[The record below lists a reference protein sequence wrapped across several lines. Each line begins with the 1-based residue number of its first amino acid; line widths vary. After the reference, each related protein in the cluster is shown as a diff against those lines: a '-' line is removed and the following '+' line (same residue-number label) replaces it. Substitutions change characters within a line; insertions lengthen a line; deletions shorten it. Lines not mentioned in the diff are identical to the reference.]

1 MGLCFG
7 FGEAYFKSSMIV
19 YIAADH
25 RGFKLKEYLTGILR
39 NEGYEVA
46 DLGNRT
52 LDPNDD
58 FVDFAAAV
66 GRKIS
71 IEYQRARGI
80 VICGSG
86 VGADVVAN
94 KFPNVRSAIG
104 FSPDQV
110 YDGRHDDDFNV
121 LALAAN
127 FLEPEQAKKIVLTWL
142 TTEFAGEERYK
153 RRLDKISRLETR
165 QLWPVEDEN

>member
-1 MGLCFG
+1 
-7 FGEAYFKSSMIV
+7 MII
-19 YIAADH
+19 YIGADH
-25 RGFKLKEYLTGILR
+25 RGFKLKEYLSGVLR

-46 DLGNRT
+46 DLGNKIS
-52 LDPNDD
+52 DPNDD

-66 GRKIS
+66 GQKVS

-86 VGADVVAN
+86 VGADIVAN
-94 KFPNVRSAIG
+94 KFPNVRAAVG

-121 LALAAN
+121 LSLAAN

-142 TTEFAGEERYK
+142 TTEFAGDEKYQ
-153 RRLDKISRLETR
+153 RRLNKIGRLETR
-165 QLWPVEDEN
+165 QFRPAGDESF